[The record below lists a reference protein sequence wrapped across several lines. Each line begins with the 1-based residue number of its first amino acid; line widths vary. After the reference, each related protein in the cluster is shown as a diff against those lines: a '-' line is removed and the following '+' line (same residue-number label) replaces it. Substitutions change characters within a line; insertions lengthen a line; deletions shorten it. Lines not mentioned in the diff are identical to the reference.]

1 MRSMIFR
8 AGLWAILLAAG
19 PLLAQQPNPNARFGL
34 PSPAKTDVAQRDDY
48 LIERPQYVL
57 SYNAQLRRPNWVS
70 WPALRRHWSR
80 DRRTVRARSLA
91 APGVRSGDQP
101 YLRSQRF

>member
-70 WPALRRHWSR
+70 WRCSAPTLVTRPA
-80 DRRTVRARSLA
+80 DRSSPIPCCPGSSL
-91 APGVRSGDQP
+91 G
-101 YLRSQRF
+101 